1 MTFIHPREIYMTLR
15 ESYIGER
22 FADSANKMKL
32 KGYFLTDFY
41 VQKEFLKKRVFVSFE
56 VDNIFNETYKTIDY
70 PYSWFSGALP
80 GRGTTVMLRLEYRL

>member
-1 MTFIHPREIYMTLR
+1 MTLR

-22 FADSANKMKL
+22 FADSGNDIRL

-41 VQKEFLKKRVFVSFE
+41 VQKEFLKKRVFLSFE
-56 VDNIFNETYKTIDY
+56 VDNIFNRKYETIDY

-80 GRGTTVMLRLEYRL
+80 GRGTTVMCRIEYRL